1 MRRALY
7 GIPSAIVVSVLLAVA
22 LAGCGNPTGPSGGVV
37 LRGTVVGATAVGD
50 RASASSAGSGSSSAR
65 ITVTLQE
72 DPTVTTTVSG
82 NGTFE
87 LTGLPEG
94 TFTLVFS
101 REGLTLGTIAIS
113 ADAGDEVRITVQV
126 TNTTVVLIT
135 IEVVGSDE
143 DEGEDEDDT
152 EAAGTC
158 MINGGKVGQKI
169 ELEGNVSGAPSANF
183 KLKVNGNRARGLVD
197 VNAGGAS
204 WKCNGKPG
212 GGTCDVA
219 SLKDGSKVHVSG
231 NLSACTMESAMV
243 AAARVTIQ
251 K

>member
-7 GIPSAIVVSVLLAVA
+7 GIPAAIFVAALLAIT
-22 LAGCGNPTGPSGGVV
+22 LAGCGGNPAGPSGGVV
-37 LRGTVVGATAVGD
+37 LRGTVVGATALGD
-50 RASASSAGSGSSSAR
+50 GASASSAGVGSSSAR

-94 TFTLVFS
+94 SFTLVFS
-101 REGLTLGTIAIS
+101 RDGLTLGTIAIT

-135 IEVVGSDE
+135 IEVVGSD
-143 DEGEDEDDT
+143 DGEDEDDADT
-152 EAAGTC
+152 AKTC
-158 MINGGKVGQKI
+158 MINGGKTGQNI
-169 ELEGNVSGAPSANF
+169 ELEGNVSGAPGASF
-183 KLKVNGNRARGLVD
+183 KLKANGNRARGLVD
-197 VNAGGAS
+197 VNAGGAI
-204 WKCNGKPG
+204 WKCNGKPSS
-212 GGTCDVA
+212 GTCDA
-219 SLKDGSKVHVSG
+219 TSLKEGSKVHVSG
-231 NLSACTMESAMV
+231 NLNACTMESAMV
-243 AAARVTIQ
+243 AATRVMIQ